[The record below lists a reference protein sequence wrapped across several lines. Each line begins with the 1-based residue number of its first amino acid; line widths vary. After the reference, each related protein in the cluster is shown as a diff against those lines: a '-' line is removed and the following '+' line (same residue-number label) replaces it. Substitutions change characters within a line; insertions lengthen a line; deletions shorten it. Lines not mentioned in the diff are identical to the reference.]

1 MYHKL
6 KVWLIGFSTVFI
18 FSPVYSQLQSCP
30 VNINFSAGDLS
41 SWSAK
46 TGLLGGAS
54 KNYPA
59 PNNGVKVIPE
69 FSIPPV
75 GIKVITTSTNDL
87 YGGFQTIPVI
97 NGYSYGYSV
106 QIGSTTNSYD
116 LHSDATNPG
125 GFTRSITYD
134 INVPAGP
141 ATVPYT
147 MTYAY
152 AMVLE
157 NGTHNSNEQPL
168 FKATLVANGN
178 VITCASPQYYLPTL
192 NNAGG
197 NAGDTGATL
206 DSAAAIANGF
216 KNSSVPFLTHAG
228 TNNTAGTLL
237 YDVWTKGW
245 TEVTFDLS
253 PYRGQMVQLTF
264 EADNCLPGAHFAY
277 AYVALR
283 NTCAGLEIS
292 GIPVACANTNSEYS
306 VPALAGATYHW
317 TVPAGWTIN
326 SGANSNI
333 INVTPGLT
341 NGTITVNEK
350 NSCADLK
357 DTITVSSTPPTV
369 AGQVLSNGE
378 VCSGLNS
385 TTLALN
391 GSVGNVLSWLS
402 STDGVHWNVV
412 PAPVQTIR
420 HKI

>member
-1 MYHKL
+1 MSPKL
-6 KVWLIGFSTVFI
+6 TAWLISFI
-18 FSPVYSQLQSCP
+18 TFFISSPLYSQLQSCP
-30 VNINFSAGDLS
+30 VNITFSEGNLS

-54 KNYPA
+54 KSYHA
-59 PNNGVKVIPE
+59 PNNGVSSIPE

-75 GIKVITTSTNDL
+75 GIKAITTSTTDL

-106 QIGSTTNSYD
+106 QIGSTANSYD
-116 LHSDATNPG
+116 LNSTETNPG
-125 GFTRSITYD
+125 GFTRSITYN

-168 FKATLVANGN
+168 FKATLMANGS

-192 NNAGG
+192 NDAGSGPG
-197 NAGDTGATL
+197 NTGATL

-216 KNSSVPFLTHAG
+216 RNSSVPFLTHSG
-228 TNNTAGTLL
+228 TNNTTGTLL

-253 PYRGQMVQLTF
+253 PYRGQLVQLTF
-264 EADNCLPGAHFAY
+264 EADYCLPGAHFAY

-306 VPALAGATYHW
+306 VPALAGATYQW

-326 SGANSNI
+326 SGTNSNI
-333 INVTPGLT
+333 IN
-341 NGTITVNEK
+341 
-350 NSCADLK
+350 
-357 DTITVSSTPPTV
+357 
-369 AGQVLSNGE
+369 
-378 VCSGLNS
+378 
-385 TTLALN
+385 
-391 GSVGNVLSWLS
+391 
-402 STDGVHWNVV
+402 
-412 PAPVQTIR
+412 
-420 HKI
+420 